1 MADAL
6 AAPPVVYA
14 LALVPALLW
23 GFSPVLSKRG
33 MAAGGS
39 SLQASLVVVIV
50 DSTLYLLALAVLQGG
65 DAFAGLTRETVGV
78 FVAAGV
84 VGTAL
89 GRLATF
95 AGVDRVGASVNS
107 AGVSARP
114 LFATLLAVGFLGEPA
129 ALTTAVGVVVLVVG
143 LAALA
148 LAKGGDISG
157 WEPYELLFPVGAA
170 GCFAIGN
177 VLRRYGLTSS
187 GVSSL
192 EAVAL
197 NELAA
202 LTVLAAY
209 AVARGRLGDLRAAP
223 RETWTYFAG
232 SGAVTAVALLSL
244 FAALGHPEGTVAIVD
259 PLAATAPLFTT
270 VFAYFLL
277 GDLERV
283 TRGVVAGAA
292 LIVLGVAL
300 VTAGPA
306 LLP

>member
-1 MADAL
+1 
-6 AAPPVVYA
+6 
-14 LALVPALLW
+14 
-23 GFSPVLSKRG
+23 
-33 MAAGGS
+33 
-39 SLQASLVVVIV
+39 
-50 DSTLYLLALAVLQGG
+50 GG
-65 DAFAGLTRETVGV
+65 DAFAGLTTETLAV

-187 GVSSL
+187 SVSSL

-202 LTVLAAY
+202 LAVLAGY
-209 AVARGRLGDLRAAP
+209 AVARGLLGDLRTAP
-223 RETWTYFAG
+223 RETWKYFAG

-244 FAALGHPEGTVAIVD
+244 FAALGHPDGTVAIVD